1 MKRTTNDLR
10 KAEPGDDSIDRS
22 PASRETHPWTDH
34 RPWLSGQRRG
44 IVAAFVR
51 TLLWIASQGYGVAIR
66 IRNRRYDRR
75 PQVAVRCGV
84 PVISVGN
91 LTTGGT
97 GKTPVVRF
105 LARRLRDRGIRV
117 SIVSRGYGGGE
128 AGINDEALE
137 LEACLPDVP
146 HVQDPDRVAA
156 ARVAVDEL
164 DTELILMDDGF
175 QHRRLHRD
183 LDVLIVDAS
192 CPFGF
197 GYLLPRGLLRE
208 PLGSLRRADLVI
220 VSRAR
225 AVDDESL
232 RQLRTG
238 LRRIA
243 PGVPIVTSE
252 HAPAGL
258 LKHPGEREPLRSLD
272 GASVALVSAIGNPDA
287 FERTVRGCGAN
298 VVARRDLP
306 DHDPYSPET
315 VRALDGW
322 LRTSA
327 TAASMAVCTH
337 KDLVKLRTDRLGGLP
352 LRALQ
357 IELEILSDEAC
368 LTSWIGRA
376 GDLLNASPSRQREN
390 REGGAGGGVA

>member
-1 MKRTTNDLR
+1 MKPTANDLGKTER
-10 KAEPGDDSIDRS
+10 GDGAIDGS
-22 PASRETHPWTDH
+22 PASREAHTWRDH

-44 IVAAFVR
+44 VVAAFVR
-51 TLLWIASQGYGVAIR
+51 TLLWIASQGYGVAVR
-66 IRNRRYDRR
+66 IRNWRYDRH
-75 PQVAVRCGV
+75 PELATRCGV

-128 AGINDEALE
+128 TGINDEALE

-156 ARVAVDEL
+156 ARVAIDEL
-164 DTELILMDDGF
+164 ETELILMDDGF

-183 LDVLIVDAS
+183 LDVLVVDAS

-197 GYLLPRGLLRE
+197 GHLLPRGLLRE

-220 VSRAR
+220 VSRAGD
-225 AVDDESL
+225 VDGETLD
-232 RQLRTG
+232 RLRTR

-258 LKHPGEREPLRSLD
+258 LKHPGEREPLGILD
-272 GASVALVSAIGNPDA
+272 GGSVAVFSAIGNPDA
-287 FERTVRGCGAN
+287 FVRTVRGCGAD
-298 VVARRDLP
+298 VVARRDFP

-322 LRTSA
+322 LRTA
-327 TAASMAVCTH
+327 AGGASMAVCTH

-357 IELEILSDEAC
+357 IELQILSEEAYLSSLIERC
-368 LTSWIGRA
+368 LE
-376 GDLLNASPSRQREN
+376 LRQIDDAVPR
-390 REGGAGGGVA
+390 